1 MTDAENGAPEESS
14 MSPDTGGA
22 VPAQASAERGPTDA
36 DADSDSDSTDGESGS
51 ADVDST
57 DVDSADAGAPDAAG
71 PGGDAADRAAAVA
84 ALAERV
90 RSVGRSGPGAGAS
103 SADPAAS
110 TPQDGTAPGTPAD
123 GTGTGRA
130 VTDEQRAQAL
140 RATAEVLAAG
150 GAPAELATAAVSV
163 FGDGAAEQLRED
175 PWAVL
180 SLPGV
185 RPEHAD
191 GFARGLLGPAAGP
204 GDPRRAQ
211 ALVGWLLEQAA
222 LRGHSALEIGEVT
235 AGLERLG
242 VPDSAAAVQA
252 AVLDGR
258 AMPFQEELTGAEA
271 HAAGGE
277 DEDEPPTR
285 TLLALER
292 LALAEESLADGL
304 VRLMS
309 TFVPGEDHEDA
320 TDEATEETDDGSDSG
335 SVEEA
340 GAEAVVE
347 ADGAEADGAE
357 AGAAPQ
363 APAAPGPAAWEAAA
377 GSAPSS
383 SAAALVRAAA
393 GSALVVHTGGEAA
406 RAEPAALLAAAT
418 GLGLRAWAATWTDH
432 GRDAFAALAP
442 LADTPAPAPVATLAE
457 LLAGAAGPGRSPDGM
472 LALDLLVVLD
482 APLLDVELAATLLES
497 LADGTRLV
505 LSGDPG
511 QLWSAGPGRFFADL
525 LTAKVCPAV
534 ASRTPDFGP
543 IGELVSGVGI
553 GELQP
558 VEAPDKEVVILTA
571 KDSGEAVHRA
581 VQLLTDSIPRALGIP
596 SEQVVL
602 LTPGHGGGAGTRALN
617 AAAKASL
624 NPGPGR
630 FAGFDPGDRVADS
643 PAPGHTRL
651 ARVVDGDAA
660 GLHLEYPDGS
670 RRTVAPAEAKKLRH
684 GWALTVHQAVGR
696 HWPGAV
702 VVVPDDAAAAL
713 SRQWVYTAFGRGERH
728 LSVVHA
734 AGPALP
740 QAVAERPAAPRTT
753 RLRAILAENAAQ
765 EFRPLRLR
773 GGTGLESTTGHGADT
788 GPSTLPPCPPA
799 GWGYHPAGGWG
810 RGAHGTAAR
819 AWKALRATAPTRD
832 PQPMRHRSPELSS
845 GAVYDRELCGVL
857 ARRRP
862 TEKGPRAVRAVARW
876 ASPWCSFIV
885 D

>member
-1 MTDAENGAPEESS
+1 MTDAENGAPEEASAGS
-14 MSPDTGGA
+14 GV
-22 VPAQASAERGPTDA
+22 VPGQASPE
-36 DADSDSDSTDGESGS
+36 
-51 ADVDST
+51 
-57 DVDSADAGAPDAAG
+57 PDAATSDAELSAG
-71 PGGDAADRAAAVA
+71 PADRAAAVA
-84 ALAERV
+84 ALAEQV
-90 RSVGRSGPGAGAS
+90 RSVGRSADGAEG
-103 SADPAAS
+103 PAAE
-110 TPQDGTAPGTPAD
+110 PAAA
-123 GTGTGRA
+123 GTGGP

-140 RATAEVLAAG
+140 KATAEVLTSG
-150 GAPAELATAAVSV
+150 GAPAQLATAAVAV
-163 FGDGAAEQLRED
+163 FGDGAAEQLRAD

-180 SLPGV
+180 ALPGV

-204 GDPRRAQ
+204 GDQRRAQ
-211 ALVGWLLEQAA
+211 ALVGWLLEQAT
-222 LRGHSALEIGEVT
+222 LRGHSALEIGEVA

-242 VPDSAAAVQA
+242 VPDSAAAIQA
-252 AVLDGR
+252 AVVDGR

-271 HAAGGE
+271 HAAGGDE
-277 DEDEPPTR
+277 EDEPPTR

-309 TFVPGEDHEDA
+309 TFVPGEDPAEDG
-320 TDEATEETDDGSDSG
+320 D
-335 SVEEA
+335 
-340 GAEAVVE
+340 AEAE
-347 ADGAEADGAE
+347 ADTEADTEGDADGAPEAAE
-357 AGAAPQ
+357 E

-377 GSAPSS
+377 AAAPSS
-383 SAAALVRAAA
+383 SATALVRAAA
-393 GSALVVHTGGEAA
+393 ESALVLHTGGEAA

-418 GLGLRAWAATWTDH
+418 GLGLRAWAVTWTDH

-442 LADTPAPAPVATLAE
+442 LADAPAPAPVATLAE
-457 LLAGAAGPGRSPDGM
+457 LLAGAAGPGRDADGT
-472 LALDLLVVLD
+472 LALDLLIVLD

-525 LTAKVCPAV
+525 LAAKACPAV

-543 IGELVSGVGI
+543 IGELVSGIGI

-571 KDSGEAVHRA
+571 KDAAEAVHRA

-617 AAAKASL
+617 AAAKARL

-630 FAGFDPGDRVADS
+630 FGGFDPGDRVADS

-651 ARVVDGDAA
+651 ARVLDGDAA

-670 RRTVAPAEAKKLRH
+670 RRTVPPAEAGKLRH

-702 VVVPDDAAAAL
+702 VVLPDDAAAAL
-713 SRQWVYTAFGRGERH
+713 TRQWVYTAFGRGERH

-734 AGPALP
+734 AGPALA

-753 RLRAILAENAAQ
+753 RLRAILAENAA
-765 EFRPLRLR
+765 
-773 GGTGLESTTGHGADT
+773 ES
-788 GPSTLPPCPPA
+788 
-799 GWGYHPAGGWG
+799 Y
-810 RGAHGTAAR
+810 
-819 AWKALRATAPTRD
+819 
-832 PQPMRHRSPELSS
+832 
-845 GAVYDRELCGVL
+845 
-857 ARRRP
+857 
-862 TEKGPRAVRAVARW
+862 
-876 ASPWCSFIV
+876 
-885 D
+885 

>member
-1 MTDAENGAPEESS
+1 AP
-14 MSPDTGGA
+14 
-22 VPAQASAERGPTDA
+22 
-36 DADSDSDSTDGESGS
+36 
-51 ADVDST
+51 
-57 DVDSADAGAPDAAG
+57 AGAPAGEAGAAG
-71 PGGDAADRAAAVA
+71 ADR
-84 ALAERV
+84 
-90 RSVGRSGPGAGAS
+90 P
-103 SADPAAS
+103 
-110 TPQDGTAPGTPAD
+110 
-123 GTGTGRA
+123 

-140 RATAEVLAAG
+140 KATAEALTAG
-150 GAPAELATAAVSV
+150 GAPAALAGAAVAA

-180 SLPGV
+180 TLPGV

-191 GFARGLLGPAAGP
+191 GFARGLLGAQAGP

-271 HAAGGE
+271 HTAGGD

-309 TFVPGEDHEDA
+309 TFVPGEDLAEDLTEDA
-320 TDEATEETDDGSDSG
+320 DEDADEGTHDGT
-335 SVEEA
+335 
-340 GAEAVVE
+340 GAEAE
-347 ADGAEADGAE
+347 AETDADGDAGTGAEAEAETDADGDAGTE
-357 AGAAPQ
+357 AGPQAPEAAAE

-377 GSAPSS
+377 AAAPSS
-383 SAAALVRAAA
+383 SATALVRAAA
-393 GSALVVHTGGEAA
+393 ESALVLHTGGEAA

-432 GRDAFAALAP
+432 GRAAFAALAP
-442 LADTPAPAPVATLAE
+442 LADAPAGAPAPVATLAE
-457 LLAGAAGPGRSPDGM
+457 LLAGAAGPGRSADGT
-472 LALDLLVVLD
+472 LALDLLIVLD

-525 LTAKVCPAV
+525 LAAKACPAV

-571 KDSGEAVHRA
+571 KDAGEAVHRA

-617 AAAKASL
+617 AAAKARL

-630 FAGFDPGDRVADS
+630 FGGFDPGDRVADS

-651 ARVVDGDAA
+651 ARVLDGDAT
-660 GLHLEYPDGS
+660 GLHLEYPDGT
-670 RRTVAPAEAKKLRH
+670 RRTVAPAEAGKLRH

-696 HWPGAV
+696 RWPGAV
-702 VVVPDDAAAAL
+702 VVVPEDAAAAL
-713 SRQWVYTAFGRGERH
+713 TRQWVYTAFGRGERH
-728 LSVVHA
+728 LSVVHS

-740 QAVAERPAAPRTT
+740 QAVAGRPAAPRTT
-753 RLRAILAENAAQ
+753 RLRAILAENAA
-765 EFRPLRLR
+765 
-773 GGTGLESTTGHGADT
+773 ES
-788 GPSTLPPCPPA
+788 
-799 GWGYHPAGGWG
+799 Y
-810 RGAHGTAAR
+810 
-819 AWKALRATAPTRD
+819 
-832 PQPMRHRSPELSS
+832 
-845 GAVYDRELCGVL
+845 
-857 ARRRP
+857 
-862 TEKGPRAVRAVARW
+862 
-876 ASPWCSFIV
+876 
-885 D
+885 

>member
-22 VPAQASAERGPTDA
+22 VPAQASAEPGPAEAAAAAADTDA
-36 DADSDSDSTDGESGS
+36 GAVDGE
-51 ADVDST
+51 
-57 DVDSADAGAPDAAG
+57 SADAGSPDAPG

-90 RSVGRSGPGAGAS
+90 RSVGRSGPNAAAS
-103 SADPAAS
+103 SASSPAS
-110 TPQDGTAPGTPAD
+110 APEAGAAPATPAD
-123 GTGTGRA
+123 GTGTGTDRV

-140 RATAEVLAAG
+140 RATAEVLGAG
-150 GAPAELATAAVSV
+150 GAPAELAAAAVSL

-204 GDPRRAQ
+204 GDQRRAQ

-271 HAAGGE
+271 HAAGGD

-309 TFVPGEDHEDA
+309 TFVPGEDQEDQEEQAEHEESAEGAAAD
-320 TDEATEETDDGSDSG
+320 T
-335 SVEEA
+335 V
-340 GAEAVVE
+340 AEAADKDAAE
-347 ADGAEADGAE
+347 AAEDADGADAEDAAD
-357 AGAAPQ
+357 AAPQ

-377 GSAPSS
+377 EAAPSS

-393 GSALVVHTGGEAA
+393 GSALVLHTGGEAA

-432 GRDAFAALAP
+432 GRAAFAALAP

-457 LLAGAAGPGRSPDGM
+457 LLAGAAGPGRSPDGT

-617 AAAKASL
+617 AAAKARL

-660 GLHLEYPDGS
+660 GLHLEYPDGT
-670 RRTVAPAEAKKLRH
+670 RRTVAPADAQKLRH

-765 EFRPLRLR
+765 E
-773 GGTGLESTTGHGADT
+773 
-788 GPSTLPPCPPA
+788 
-799 GWGYHPAGGWG
+799 Y
-810 RGAHGTAAR
+810 
-819 AWKALRATAPTRD
+819 
-832 PQPMRHRSPELSS
+832 
-845 GAVYDRELCGVL
+845 
-857 ARRRP
+857 
-862 TEKGPRAVRAVARW
+862 
-876 ASPWCSFIV
+876 
-885 D
+885 